1 MDDPLDDALRRL
13 RQGRAGSADRHLQPR
28 TVLRL
33 QQTLGNREVVRLLG
47 ASSSSTPPASFAPT
61 VAPRVSLSA
70 RLAIAWG
77 RMTRGKAE
85 KD

>member
-47 ASSSSTPPASFAPT
+47 ASTSPTPPAPCAP
-61 VAPRVSLSA
+61 AEPHRVPLRA

-77 RMTRGKAE
+77 RMKRGEVE

>member
-1 MDDPLDDALRRL
+1 MDDPL
-13 RQGRAGSADRHLQPR
+13 RAGSGGRPLPPR

-33 QQTLGNREVVRLLG
+33 QQTLGNREVARLLAVSPPSTTC
-47 ASSSSTPPASFAPT
+47 ASATPQALCAPA
-61 VAPRVSLSA
+61 VVPRVPLRA

-77 RMTRGKAE
+77 WMTGDKAE

>member
-1 MDDPLDDALRRL
+1 MDDPLGDGLRRL
-13 RQGRAGSADRHLQPR
+13 RQGRAGSADRHLPPR

-33 QQTLGNREVVRLLG
+33 QQTLGNREVVRLL
-47 ASSSSTPPASFAPT
+47 AVSPSSTPPASCAPT
-61 VAPRVSLSA
+61 EVPRVPLRT

-77 RMTRGKAE
+77 RMKRGKAG